1 MPTNKKKTKSGKTK
15 AMKRE
20 GKGLPPFSAPNALCF
35 PPARPK
41 GCTDP
46 MYVHSK
52 PLGGYLIYGC
62 HCPLT
67 STTCCCDKL
76 PPNDKSPLTPFAGY
90 TNISGRCPHNVLE
103 NAKFYRRTLGLELRA
118 KVGVCG
124 FADTNGR
131 DVHIVY
137 GCRILEGKP
146 WANGRESF
154 HTWLEDS
161 NGLIYDHVSSHSI
174 ELGYMCGADT
184 SRVTNNQRF
193 VGVSREEIHSNF
205 GFWYE
210 SHSAGDNMRD
220 KLNAE
225 IGMGFTEPWPR
236 GTLDSWE
243 QV

>member
-1 MPTNKKKTKSGKTK
+1 MPGNKKKSNKTKSGKTK
-15 AMKRE
+15 AMKRQE
-20 GKGLPPFSAPNALCF
+20 KGLSPFSTPKSLCF

-67 STTCCCDKL
+67 SSTCCCDSL
-76 PPNDKSPLTPFAGY
+76 PPNSKSPLTPFAGY
-90 TNISGRCPHNVLE
+90 TTIPGRCPHNVME
-103 NAKFYRRTLGLELRA
+103 NAKFYRRMLGLELRA

-137 GCRILEGKP
+137 GGFILEGRP
-146 WANGRESF
+146 WRDGSESF

-161 NGLIYDHVSSHSI
+161 SGLIYDHVSSHAI
-174 ELGYMCGADT
+174 ELGDICGADT
-184 SRVTNNQRF
+184 SRVTENQRF
-193 VGVSREEIHSNF
+193 LGVSQGEMLSRF
-205 GFWYE
+205 GLWYE
-210 SHSAGDNMRD
+210 SHPAGNTFRESI
-220 KLNAE
+220 NTE
-225 IGMGFTEPWPR
+225 IEMGFTEPWPR
-236 GTLDSWE
+236 GMR
-243 QV
+243 